1 MTLVTLP
8 VGRND
13 FSNSVENN
21 RHFVKFTLCFFLL
34 CVHGVCISCVLYYQL
49 HFRKIVFTAASFFY
63 CGACYVLFFSPD
75 VWVADLF
82 LLAFPFSYTSLVS
95 SCSEHKQ
102 CNSVPI
108 LHLIHFYRCDFYF
121 VRRKHFLHKGG

>member
-49 HFRKIVFTAASFFY
+49 HFRKIVFTAAIFFY
-63 CGACYVLFFSPD
+63 CGACYVLFIPRMFGLQTCFYWPFLS
-75 VWVADLF
+75 VIRH
-82 LLAFPFSYTSLVS
+82 LLALAVS
-95 SCSEHKQ
+95 I
-102 CNSVPI
+102 NSVTAYPP
-108 LHLIHFYRCDFYF
+108 FDS
-121 VRRKHFLHKGG
+121 FLPLRFLFCAKEAFLA